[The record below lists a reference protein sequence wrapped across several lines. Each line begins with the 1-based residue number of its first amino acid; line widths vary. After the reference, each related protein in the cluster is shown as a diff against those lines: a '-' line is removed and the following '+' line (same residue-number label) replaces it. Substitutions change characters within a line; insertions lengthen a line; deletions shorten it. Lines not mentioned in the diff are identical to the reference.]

1 MVWPAS
7 KQEAGGDRA
16 EAKQHNAVKAVKSGT
31 PISKYQFPFHSL
43 SLNKV
48 KNIEVDRLRLS
59 FTTKQ
64 KPTLVP
70 VDSDEE
76 SDDDQECADHVCSGL
91 HAIPRKN
98 RSRSTKKRVRKGS
111 CKEFYKIFS

>member
-7 KQEAGGDRA
+7 KQQAGGDQA
-16 EAKQHNAVKAVKSGT
+16 EAKQHNVVKEVNSGT
-31 PISKYQFPFHSL
+31 PFLMYQLPFHSL
-43 SLNKV
+43 PPNKV

-59 FTTKQ
+59 FTTPRK
-64 KPTLVP
+64 LVP

-76 SDDDQECADHVCSGL
+76 SDDDQECSDHICSGL

-98 RSRSTKKRVRKGS
+98 KSRSTKKRVRKAS
-111 CKEFYKIFS
+111 YKEYYKIFH